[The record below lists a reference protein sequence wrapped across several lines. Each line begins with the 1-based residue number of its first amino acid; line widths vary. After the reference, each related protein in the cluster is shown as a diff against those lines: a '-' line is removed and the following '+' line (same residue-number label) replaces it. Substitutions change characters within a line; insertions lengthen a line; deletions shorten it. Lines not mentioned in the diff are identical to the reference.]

1 MRELSK
7 EILAN
12 PEPDTEFGRCG
23 VIAVIGR
30 ANVGKSTLINR
41 IAEEKV
47 SIVSPVA
54 QTTRN
59 LVRAV
64 ITETRGQL
72 VFLDTPGVH
81 KARQEL
87 NHLMNR
93 MARASLEGADAV
105 LLILDCSQSPREEDE
120 GWMRR
125 LCREEAKPVFVLNKI
140 GLPASFEGEYRQLW
154 ENTAHEK
161 NPAHQP
167 AWYQTDAEN
176 GSGLEELLAALFSLM
191 PQSPRLFPEDI
202 LSDFPRNLMIADVV
216 REKFFSELRQELP
229 HALAVEVKNLTGHED
244 FWRIEIDITVKRPSQ
259 KGIVIGR
266 KGKLLKK
273 VKNQAERELAE
284 IYGRRIVLEPWVKID
299 PKWDRNYWIL
309 KKLGYCD

>member
-125 LCREEAKPVFVLNKI
+125 LCRQSAGLIFVLNKI
-140 GLPASFEGEYRQLW
+140 DGKNDHENDYRRIW
-154 ENTAHEK
+154 SAVAAEK
-161 NPAHQP
+161 DSRHQP
-167 AWYQTDAEN
+167 DWHRLSALKGEGVEALVEKLFDMMPE
-176 GSGLEELLAALFSLM
+176 SPFLFSRDM
-191 PQSPRLFPEDI
+191 
-202 LSDFPRNLMIADVV
+202 LSDYPRKLMIADLV
-216 REKFFSELRQELP
+216 REKFFQELYDEIP
-229 HALAVEVKNLTGHED
+229 HSLAVEVRSLEEKDQHWMAAVD
-244 FWRIEIDITVKRPSQ
+244 VYVKRPGQ
-259 KGIVIGR
+259 KGIVIGH
-266 KGKLLKK
+266 KGRLLRK
-273 VKNQAERELAE
+273 VKRQARGELEE
-284 IYGRRIVLEPWVKID
+284 IYQLPVRLDIRVKVD
-299 PKWDRNYWIL
+299 PKWDRNHFIL
-309 KKLGYCD
+309 KRLGYKE